1 MGGFWLSHLTMSDER
16 LRSTTCAASK
26 RNRNQKFKLFW
37 CRYTLVINPSFL
49 GCLQRA
55 PLDRALQMPLTPLR
69 TKFDDCCWPFVARLP
84 PRTYTHTHIPV
95 WKVGDVLACEISGII
110 FLPKFVGVGD
120 LCLGKEGRKKLEIAW
135 L

>member
-1 MGGFWLSHLTMSDER
+1 MAPDGY
-16 LRSTTCAASK
+16 
-26 RNRNQKFKLFW
+26 
-37 CRYTLVINPSFL
+37 RYPQAGEEAHRDNWKM
-49 GCLQRA
+49 LQFFGSC
-55 PLDRALQMPLTPLR
+55 P
-69 TKFDDCCWPFVARLP
+69 
-84 PRTYTHTHIPV
+84 THTHIPV